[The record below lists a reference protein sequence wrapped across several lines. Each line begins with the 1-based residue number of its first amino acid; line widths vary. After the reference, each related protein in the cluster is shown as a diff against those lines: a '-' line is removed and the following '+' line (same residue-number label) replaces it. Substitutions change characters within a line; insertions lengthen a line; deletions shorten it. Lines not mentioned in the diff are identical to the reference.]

1 MSNGQNLEEKER
13 ERKVRRKIFYLI
25 FGALALISC
34 GFLIWKLSI
43 LILPIIVGALMAFLF
58 RPVKER
64 FEVRWLPHEIQVLC
78 SFAAIGLVL
87 FFAFNTFRKHIPDE
101 EQKLEFKVRLKY
113 KLNDRYRQ
121 LVAKSPEGKTNAV
134 TALLEKELG
143 PLMDKMNQVLALNA
157 EERNLFLK
165 YAAGYNG
172 KPPIQS
178 KFVDYFRANQT
189 TGKYVIPEETAM
201 GAGAASPTAPAAPA
215 PTQPPVAEE
224 GTSLESKF
232 SAWILAPLIFLFL
245 GFDNGQIRRF
255 FISLVPNRYFELS
268 LTVLDRLDDA
278 IGRYLRGTLMEC
290 FLVGLT
296 LALGLILLGIPLGI
310 AVAIGVVSGLL
321 NAIPFLG
328 AVIALVIGVSY
339 ALIAE
344 DVRPLIPGLNP
355 NDLALYVV
363 ILVVIA
369 HVLDDVVFQ
378 PFVLGGAVN
387 VHPLVVVIAIIA
399 GSLIMGLWGM
409 LFAIPTVVVVKTAVE
424 TFFKELKDYRII

>member
-1 MSNGQNLEEKER
+1 MSNGRSFEEQER
-13 ERKVRRKIFYLI
+13 ERKVRRRIFYLT
-25 FGALALISC
+25 FATLALILG
-34 GFLIWKLSI
+34 GFLIWKLCI

-58 RPVKER
+58 RPLKER
-64 FEVRWLPHEIQVLC
+64 FEVRWLPHELQVLC

-101 EQKLEFKVRLKY
+101 EQKLEFKVRLQY
-113 KLNDRYRQ
+113 KLNERYRQ
-121 LVAKSPEGKTNAV
+121 LVATSPEGKSNALA
-134 TALLEKELG
+134 ALLEKELG
-143 PLMDKMNQVLALNA
+143 PLMDKVNQVLALNP

-172 KPPIQS
+172 KPPISS

-189 TGKYVIPEETAM
+189 TGKYVIPEATP
-201 GAGAASPTAPAAPA
+201 AGAVPSTASAAPA
-215 PTQPPVAEE
+215 PTRPPAAEE
-224 GTSLESKF
+224 GASLESKF

-255 FISLVPNRYFELS
+255 FISLIPNRYFELS

-278 IGRYLRGTLMEC
+278 IGRYLRGTLIEC

-296 LALGLILLGIPLGI
+296 LTLGLILLGIPLGI

-321 NAIPFLG
+321 NAVPFLG
-328 AVIALVIGVSY
+328 TVIALVIGVGY

-344 DVRPLIPGLNP
+344 NVTPLIPGLNP
-355 NDLALYVV
+355 NDLVWYVL
-363 ILVVIA
+363 ILVVIT

-378 PFVLGGAVN
+378 PFVLGSAAN

-399 GSLIMGLWGM
+399 GSLLMGLWGM
-409 LFAIPTVVVVKTAVE
+409 LFAIPTVVVVKTAVA

>member
-1 MSNGQNLEEKER
+1 MSNGQDFEEKER
-13 ERKVRRKIFYLI
+13 ERKIRRKISYLI
-25 FGALALISC
+25 FGTLALISG

-43 LILPIIVGALMAFLF
+43 LILPIVVGCLLAFVF
-58 RPVKER
+58 RPVKDR
-64 FEVRWLPHEIQVLC
+64 FRSRWLPHEIQVLC
-78 SFAAIGLVL
+78 SFAAIGVVL

-101 EQKLEFKVRLKY
+101 EEKLEFKVRLQY
-113 KLNDRYRQ
+113 KLNERYRQ
-121 LVAKSPEGKTNAV
+121 LVAKSPEGKSNAV
-134 TALLEKELG
+134 VPLIEKQLG
-143 PLMDKMNQVLALNA
+143 PLMDKVNQALTLKP
-157 EERNLFLK
+157 EERDLFLK
-165 YAAGYNG
+165 YAAGYNR

-178 KFVDYFRANQT
+178 KFVDYFRANQV
-189 TGKYVIPEETAM
+189 TGKYVIPEKPP
-201 GAGAASPTAPAAPA
+201 AGAESPAASAAP
-215 PTQPPVAEE
+215 PTQPPAAEE

-255 FISLVPNRYFELS
+255 FIGLVPNRYFELS

-278 IGRYLRGTLMEC
+278 IGKYLRGTLLEC

-296 LALGLILLGIPLGI
+296 LTLGLLLLGIPLGI
-310 AVAIGVVSGLL
+310 AVAIGVISGLL

-328 AVIALVIGVSY
+328 TVIALVIGVGY

-344 DVRPLIPGLNP
+344 NIKPLIPGLNP
-355 NDLALYVV
+355 NDLALYVL
-363 ILVVIA
+363 ILVVLV

-378 PFVLGGAVN
+378 PFVLGSAAN

-409 LFAIPTVVVVKTAVE
+409 LFAIPTVVVVKTAVA
-424 TFFKELKDYRII
+424 TLFKELKDYRII

>member
-1 MSNGQNLEEKER
+1 MSNGQDFEQKER
-13 ERKVRRKIFYLI
+13 ERKVRRKVFYLT
-25 FGALALISC
+25 FGLLTLLLG

-43 LILPIIVGALMAFLF
+43 LILPIIVGGLLAFVF

-64 FEVRWLPHEIQVLC
+64 FRIRWLPHELQVLC

-87 FFAFNTFRKHIPDE
+87 FFAFNTLRKHIPDE
-101 EQKLEFKVRLKY
+101 EQKLEFKVRLQYKVNEKY
-113 KLNDRYRQ
+113 QQ
-121 LVAKSPEGKTNAV
+121 LVAKAPEGKSNTV
-134 TALLEKELG
+134 GQIVEKQLG
-143 PLMDKMNQVLALNA
+143 PLMDKVNRFLELGSK
-157 EERNLFLK
+157 ERDLFLK

-172 KPPIQS
+172 KPPIDK
-178 KFVDYFRANQT
+178 KFVAYFWANQKT
-189 TGKYVIPEETAM
+189 EKYVVPEET
-201 GAGAASPTAPAAPA
+201 PPETAPLAAPA
-215 PTQPPVAEE
+215 QAPPGGE
-224 GTSLESKF
+224 GASLENKL
-232 SAWILAPLIFLFL
+232 SAWMLAPLIFIFL

-255 FISLVPNRYFELS
+255 FISLVPNLYFELS

-278 IGRYLRGTLMEC
+278 IGKYLRGTLTEC

-296 LALGLILLGIPLGI
+296 LIVGLILLGIPVGI

-328 AVIALVIGVSY
+328 TAIALVIGVGY

-344 DVRPLIPGLNP
+344 NIKPLIPGLNP

-363 ILVVIA
+363 ILVVVA
-369 HVLDDVVFQ
+369 HVVDDVFFQ
-378 PFVLGGAVN
+378 PFVLGSAVN
-387 VHPLVVVIAIIA
+387 VHPLVVVIAIVG

-409 LFAIPTVVVVKTAVE
+409 LFAIPTVVVVKTVVA

>member
-1 MSNGQNLEEKER
+1 MSNGQNFEEQER
-13 ERKVRRKIFYLI
+13 ERKVRRKVFYLT
-25 FGALALISC
+25 FATLALILG
-34 GFLIWKLSI
+34 GFLIWKLRI
-43 LILPIIVGALMAFLF
+43 LILPIIVGALLAFLF
-58 RPVKER
+58 RPVKDR
-64 FEVRWLPHEIQVLC
+64 FRVRWLPHELQVLC
-78 SFAAIGLVL
+78 SFAVIGLIL

-101 EQKLEFKVRLKY
+101 EEKLEFKVRLKY
-113 KLNDRYRQ
+113 KLNERYQQ
-121 LVAKSPEGKTNAV
+121 LVAKLPEGKSNAV
-134 TALLEKELG
+134 TGLLEKELG
-143 PLMDKMNQVLALNA
+143 PLMDKTNQLLALTT

-165 YAAGYNG
+165 YAEGYNG
-172 KPPIQS
+172 KSPIQS
-178 KFVDYFRANQT
+178 KFVDYFRANQI
-189 TGKYVIPEETAM
+189 TGNYVIPEKTPT
-201 GAGAASPTAPAAPA
+201 GSASPTATPAL
-215 PTQPPVAEE
+215 TQPPAAEE
-224 GTSLESKF
+224 GASLESKF

-268 LTVLDRLDDA
+268 LTVLDELDDA

-296 LALGLILLGIPLGI
+296 LTLGLILLGIPFGI

-328 AVIALVIGVSY
+328 AVIALVIGVGY

-344 DVRPLIPGLNP
+344 NVRPLIPGLNP

-363 ILVVIA
+363 ILVVLVHI
-369 HVLDDVVFQ
+369 LDDVVFQ
-378 PFVLGGAVN
+378 PFVLGSAVN
-387 VHPLVVVIAIIA
+387 VHPLVVVIAIIG

-409 LFAIPTVVVVKTAVE
+409 LFAIPTVVVIKTAVA

>member
-1 MSNGQNLEEKER
+1 MSNGLGFEEQER
-13 ERKVRRKIFYLI
+13 ERKVRRRIFYLT
-25 FGALALISC
+25 FAALALILG

-43 LILPIIVGALMAFLF
+43 LILPIIVGALLAFLF
-58 RPVKER
+58 RPVKDR
-64 FEVRWLPHEIQVLC
+64 FRVRWLPHELQVLC
-78 SFAAIGLVL
+78 SFAVIGLVL

-113 KLNDRYRQ
+113 KLNERYQQ
-121 LVAKSPEGKTNAV
+121 LVAKSPEGKLNAV
-134 TALLEKELG
+134 AALLEKELG
-143 PLMDKMNQVLALNA
+143 PLMDKINRVFALNP

-189 TGKYVIPEETAM
+189 TGKYVIPEPTPT
-201 GAGAASPTAPAAPA
+201 GAVPSALSAAPT
-215 PTQPPVAEE
+215 PTQPPAAEE

-268 LTVLDRLDDA
+268 LTVLDELDDA
-278 IGRYLRGTLMEC
+278 IGRYLRGTLIEC

-296 LALGLILLGIPLGI
+296 LTLGLILLGIPFGI

-321 NAIPFLG
+321 NAVPFLG
-328 AVIALVIGVSY
+328 TVIALVIGVGY

-344 DVRPLIPGLNP
+344 NVTPLIPGLNP
-355 NDLALYVV
+355 NDLVWYVL
-363 ILVVIA
+363 ILVVIT

-378 PFVLGGAVN
+378 PFVLGSAAN
-387 VHPLVVVIAIIA
+387 VHPLVVVIAIIG

-409 LFAIPTVVVVKTAVE
+409 LFAIPTVVVVKTAVA

>member
-1 MSNGQNLEEKER
+1 MSNGQDFEERER
-13 ERKVRRKIFYLI
+13 ERKVRRRVFYFT
-25 FGALALISC
+25 FGALTLLLG

-43 LILPIIVGALMAFLF
+43 LILPIIVGALLAFVF

-64 FEVRWLPHEIQVLC
+64 FRIRWLPHELQVLC
-78 SFAAIGLVL
+78 SFAAIGLAL
-87 FFAFNTFRKHIPDE
+87 FFAFNTLRKHIPDE

-113 KLNDRYRQ
+113 KLNEKYQQ
-121 LVAKSPEGKTNAV
+121 LVAKSPEGKSNTLGPLV
-134 TALLEKELG
+134 EKELG
-143 PLMDKMNQVLALNA
+143 PLMDKVNQFLELDPK
-157 EERNLFLK
+157 ERDLFLK

-172 KPPIQS
+172 KPPVEK
-178 KFVDYFRANQT
+178 KFVDYFWANQK
-189 TGKYVIPEETAM
+189 TGKYVIPEKPPAN
-201 GAGAASPTAPAAPA
+201 AAPSTAPAIAAPA
-215 PTQPPVAEE
+215 PVAEE
-224 GTSLESKF
+224 GTSLESKL
-232 SAWILAPLIFLFL
+232 SAWMLAPLIFIFL

-255 FISLVPNRYFELS
+255 FIGLVPNRYFELS

-278 IGRYLRGTLMEC
+278 IGKYLRGTLTEC

-296 LALGLILLGIPLGI
+296 LIIGLILLGIPVGI

-328 AVIALVIGVSY
+328 TAIALIIGVGY

-344 DVRPLIPGLNP
+344 NIRPLIPGLNP

-369 HVLDDVVFQ
+369 HVLDDILFQ
-378 PFVLGGAVN
+378 PFVLGSAVN
-387 VHPLVVVIAIIA
+387 IHPIVVVIAILG

-409 LFAIPTVVVVKTAVE
+409 LFAIPTVVVVKTVVA

>member
-1 MSNGQNLEEKER
+1 
-13 ERKVRRKIFYLI
+13 
-25 FGALALISC
+25 
-34 GFLIWKLSI
+34 
-43 LILPIIVGALMAFLF
+43 
-58 RPVKER
+58 
-64 FEVRWLPHEIQVLC
+64 
-78 SFAAIGLVL
+78 
-87 FFAFNTFRKHIPDE
+87 
-101 EQKLEFKVRLKY
+101 
-113 KLNDRYRQ
+113 
-121 LVAKSPEGKTNAV
+121 
-134 TALLEKELG
+134 
-143 PLMDKMNQVLALNA
+143 
-157 EERNLFLK
+157 
-165 YAAGYNG
+165 
-172 KPPIQS
+172 
-178 KFVDYFRANQT
+178 
-189 TGKYVIPEETAM
+189 
-201 GAGAASPTAPAAPA
+201 
-215 PTQPPVAEE
+215 
-224 GTSLESKF
+224 
-232 SAWILAPLIFLFL
+232 LAPLIFLFL

-278 IGRYLRGTLMEC
+278 IGRYLRGTLIEC
-290 FLVGLT
+290 FLMGLT
-296 LALGLILLGIPLGI
+296 LTLGLILLGIPLGI

-363 ILVVIA
+363 ILVVLV